1 MYCIDASV
9 ITNSEI
15 ENEEFHEYSKKL
27 MQRIKREGIA
37 VIVPEIVLP
46 EIASALSRGTED
58 AEKALKFVKELR
70 RLPNF
75 VFIPIDSELAD
86 SASDLAAKYRLR
98 GCDSIYAAVAS
109 LFGVKLITLDSEQRA
124 KASKCIEA
132 LTPQEE
138 LVSLGV

>member
-15 ENEEFHEYSKKL
+15 EKEELHEYSKKL
-27 MQRIKREGIA
+27 MQRIKKEGIT

-86 SASDLAAKYRLR
+86 SASDLAAKYGLR
-98 GCDSIYAAVAS
+98 GCDSIYAAAAS
-109 LFGVKLITLDSEQRA
+109 LFGIKLITLDSEQRT
-124 KASKCIEA
+124 KASECINA

-138 LVSLGV
+138 LMSLGM